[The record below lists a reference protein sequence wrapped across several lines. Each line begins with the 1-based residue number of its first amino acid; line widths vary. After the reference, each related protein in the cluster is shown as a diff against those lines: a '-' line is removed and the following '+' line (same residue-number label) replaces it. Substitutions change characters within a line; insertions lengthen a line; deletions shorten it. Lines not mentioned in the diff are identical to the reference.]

1 MKTKPCL
8 VTAEGGTARRF
19 EVIEEQDGVLI
30 ALRPQDVSKV
40 FGAFPPRLEL
50 LRDCLVG
57 IDTRQGYFIDQETL
71 SGLLSRSSSL
81 LLRVIA

>member
-19 EVIEEQDGVLI
+19 EVLEEQDGVLI
-30 ALRPQDVSKV
+30 ALRPQDVSRV
-40 FGAFPPRLEL
+40 FGTVPPRLDL

-57 IDTRQGYFIDQETL
+57 IDTQQGFFIDQDTL
-71 SGLLSRSSSL
+71 SGVLSRSSSL